1 MLVSCKHTKNTGW
14 MRINE
19 ILWRSAHECDT
30 TFGFRPIWGCAE
42 IGFLEDHL
50 LLIGCFKE
58 LQHTAGHM
66 VLSTLCSIIS
76 FKQHPI
82 ASESLRGD
90 GSTKS
95 KTLDSWYT
103 LHDDT
108 LLTYHI
114 LSNSRMWVLTGR
126 LLCWYN
132 MKKMKKWES
141 SFIFLCRGNTSEL
154 LGHIIARWALQPTPA
169 YHFTL
174 WNANWLV
181 ECAWNMLIVLQR
193 GETKEPS
200 LLISWVESS
209 KVKEAIQT
217 FWYYPKTSALSCP
230 TQLRGTYFGDA
241 AHISA
246 LRLSRS
252 TPCKLSQYPRNHFI
266 QSSRSSP
273 LGKLENAFLKSLP
286 CHHVQHPSGVGSIW
300 N

>member
-1 MLVSCKHTKNTGW
+1 MGFSLLIFGASRKAASNLKQSKSALNLPPSSLPSSNQSCFRPTQSHHIRMSTGLRQNKWIDFKMLVSCKHTKNTGW

-103 LHDDT
+103 LPDDT

-132 MKKMKKWES
+132 MKKMKKGES
-141 SFIFLCRGNTSEL
+141 CFIFLCRGNTSEL

-169 YHFTL
+169 YPFTR
-174 WNANWLV
+174 N
-181 ECAWNMLIVLQR
+181 
-193 GETKEPS
+193 
-200 LLISWVESS
+200 
-209 KVKEAIQT
+209 
-217 FWYYPKTSALSCP
+217 
-230 TQLRGTYFGDA
+230 
-241 AHISA
+241 
-246 LRLSRS
+246 
-252 TPCKLSQYPRNHFI
+252 KLSNPSIAPYEML
-266 QSSRSSP
+266 SGW
-273 LGKLENAFLKSLP
+273 LNARE
-286 CHHVQHPSGVGSIW
+286 IY
-300 N
+300 